1 MDEVTERAQPR
12 WRDAL
17 LREPAGAGRVR
28 CTLCPFRC
36 VLADGQA
43 GVCRVRRNDGGAL
56 RTATYT
62 AAVAH
67 LTAVERK
74 PLYHVRPGARVL
86 TVAGPGC
93 SFRCDYCINFRLSQY
108 GRDDDAPWLG
118 DPARPGELAARAAAA
133 GALLGMS
140 YSEPSLAP
148 ELTLDLAAHGVPVVW
163 KSNGYITAEAVA
175 VVAPALLAVNI
186 DVKAAD
192 EAAHRRLTGASL
204 APVWNAIELFR
215 AAGVWVEIST
225 PLIPG
230 ISDSAESLRSIA
242 GRIASIDADIPWH
255 LLRFTPDF
263 RMRRAAPTPPSALD
277 AGRSSGREC
286 GLRFVY
292 VERALG
298 PDGRNTACPRC
309 DARLIDRGIWQM
321 VHNVIRDGR
330 CPECDYSVPGRW

>member
-1 MDEVTERAQPR
+1 MFG
-12 WRDAL
+12 
-17 LREPAGAGRVR
+17 EPAGSGRVR

-43 GVCRVRRNDGGAL
+43 GVCKVRRNDAGTL

-62 AAVAH
+62 AGVVH

-74 PLYHVRPGARVL
+74 PFYHVRPGAQVL

-93 SFRCDYCINFRLSQY
+93 SFRCDYCINYRISQY
-108 GRDDDAPWLG
+108 GRDDAAPWLG
-118 DPARPGELAARAAAA
+118 EPALPAELAARAAAA

-148 ELTLDLAAHGVPVVW
+148 ELTLDLASHGVPVVW
-163 KSNGYITAEAVA
+163 KSNGYVTAEAISVL
-175 VVAPALLAVNI
+175 APALLAVNI

-192 EAAHRRLTGASL
+192 EASHRRLTGASL
-204 APVWNAIELFR
+204 GPVWNAIERFH

-230 ISDSAESLRSIA
+230 TSAAPESLRAIA
-242 GRIASIDADIPWH
+242 ARIASIDVNIPWH
-255 LLRFTPDF
+255 LLRFTPDY
-263 RMRRAAPTPPSALD
+263 RLAGADPTPPSALTI
-277 AGRSSGREC
+277 GRSIGLDC
-286 GLRFVY
+286 GLLYVY

-298 PDGRNTACPRC
+298 PAGRNTACPQCQTQLVHR
-309 DARLIDRGIWQM
+309 DVWQM
-321 VHNVIRDGR
+321 VHNVIKGGR
-330 CPECDYSVPGRW
+330 CPGCGFLMVGRW

>member
-1 MDEVTERAQPR
+1 MFG
-12 WRDAL
+12 
-17 LREPAGAGRVR
+17 EPAGPGRIR

-43 GVCRVRRNDGGAL
+43 GVCKVRRNDGGTL

-62 AAVAH
+62 AGVVH

-74 PLYHVRPGARVL
+74 PFYHVRPGGQVL

-93 SFRCDYCINFRLSQY
+93 SFRCDYCINYRLSQY
-108 GRDDDAPWLG
+108 GRDDAAPWLG
-118 DPARPGELAARAAAA
+118 EPARPDELAEQAASA

-148 ELTLDLAAHGVPVVW
+148 ELTLDLASRGVPVVW
-163 KSNGYITAEAVA
+163 KSNGYVTAEAVS
-175 VVAPALLAVNI
+175 VLAPALLAVNI

-192 EAAHRRLTGASL
+192 EVAHRHLTGASL
-204 APVWNAIELFR
+204 APVWNAIELFH

-230 ISDSAESLRSIA
+230 TSAAPESLRTIA
-242 GRIASIDADIPWH
+242 TRIASIDVNIPWH
-255 LLRFTPDF
+255 LLRFTPDY
-263 RMRRAAPTPPSALD
+263 RMLGADPTSPAALAL
-277 AGRSSGREC
+277 GRSIGRDC
-286 GLRFVY
+286 GLLYVY

-298 PDGRNTACPRC
+298 PAGRNTVCPRC
-309 DARLIDRGIWQM
+309 GTQLVDRDVWQM
-321 VHNVIRDGR
+321 VHNVIRDSL
-330 CPECDYSVPGRW
+330 CPGCGFLMAGRW

>member
-1 MDEVTERAQPR
+1 MTADPGPQ
-12 WRDAL
+12 WRPAMFG
-17 LREPAGAGRVR
+17 EPAGSGRVR

-43 GVCRVRRNDGGAL
+43 GVCKVRRNDAGTL

-62 AAVAH
+62 AGVVH

-74 PLYHVRPGARVL
+74 PFYHVRPGAQVL

-93 SFRCDYCINFRLSQY
+93 SFRCDYCINYRISQY
-108 GRDDDAPWLG
+108 GRDDAAPWLG
-118 DPARPGELAARAAAA
+118 EPALPAELAARAAAA

-148 ELTLDLAAHGVPVVW
+148 ELTLDLASHGVPVVW
-163 KSNGYITAEAVA
+163 KSNGYVTAEAISVL
-175 VVAPALLAVNI
+175 APALLAVNI

-192 EAAHRRLTGASL
+192 EASHRRLTGASL
-204 APVWNAIELFR
+204 GPVWNAIERFH

-230 ISDSAESLRSIA
+230 TSAAPESLRAIA
-242 GRIASIDADIPWH
+242 ARIASIDVNIPWH
-255 LLRFTPDF
+255 LLRFTPDY
-263 RMRRAAPTPPSALD
+263 RLAGADPTPPSALTI
-277 AGRSSGREC
+277 GRSIGLDC
-286 GLRFVY
+286 GLLYVY

-298 PDGRNTACPRC
+298 PAGRNTACPQCQTQLVHR
-309 DARLIDRGIWQM
+309 DVWQM
-321 VHNVIRDGR
+321 VHNVIKGGR
-330 CPECDYSVPGRW
+330 CPGCGFLMVGRW

>member
-1 MDEVTERAQPR
+1 MFGEA
-12 WRDAL
+12 
-17 LREPAGAGRVR
+17 AGDGRVR
-28 CTLCPFRC
+28 CTLCPFAC

-43 GVCRVRRNDGGAL
+43 GVCKVRRNDGGTL

-67 LTAVERK
+67 LTAIERK

-86 TVAGPGC
+86 TVAAPGC
-93 SFRCDYCINFRLSQY
+93 SFRCDYCINYRLSQY
-108 GRDDDAPWLG
+108 GRTDEAAWLG
-118 DPARPGELAARAAAA
+118 EPARPGELAARAAAE

-148 ELTLDLAAHGVPVVW
+148 ELALDLAATGIPLVW
-163 KSNGYITAEAVA
+163 KSNGYLTSEAVA
-175 VVAPALLAVNI
+175 TVAPALLAVNI

-192 EAAHRRLTGASL
+192 EAAHRRLTQASL
-204 APVWNAIELFR
+204 GPVWNSVEKFH

-230 ISDSAESLRSIA
+230 ASAEPAALRGIA
-242 GRIASIDADIPWH
+242 ARIASVSKDIPWH
-255 LLRFTPDF
+255 LLRFTPDY
-263 RMRRAAPTPPSALD
+263 RMGGADPSPPSALAQARD
-277 AGRSSGREC
+277 IGLDS

-298 PDGRNTACPRC
+298 EAGRNTSCPQCGAQLVR
-309 DARLIDRGIWQM
+309 RGIWQADTF
-321 VHNVIRDGR
+321 IRGGR
-330 CPECDYSVPGRW
+330 CPSCSLKIPGRW